1 MKTSRVWPRQSPRS
15 GGFTFIEMVIVVA
28 IMGALALA
36 IYPAI
41 NNTLRTRT
49 FENVA
54 KNILTTLQR
63 AKLMAVRTKVSHR
76 VRFYQTT
83 GVWSYLIEEQT
94 SPTTWVRVPG
104 LFQKEIPS
112 DFTTTVSL
120 PTAGTLPGSVVTF
133 SSLGYISDFTV
144 NQNTVTMQSEKLKIG
159 GQDDERVVSVYAGG
173 SVLYAKDRSS

>member
-1 MKTSRVWPRQSPRS
+1 MKTSQVWPRQSPRPR
-15 GGFTFIEMVIVVA
+15 GFTFIEMVIVVA

-41 NNTLRTRT
+41 NNTLQTRT

-76 VRFYQTT
+76 VRFYQTAS
-83 GVWSYLIEEQT
+83 VWSYLIEEQT

-104 LFQKEIPS
+104 LFQREIPS
-112 DFTTTVSL
+112 NFTTTVSL
-120 PTAGTLPGSVVTF
+120 PTNAVTY

-144 NQNTVTMQSEKLKIG
+144 NRNTVTIQSEKLKIG